1 MRRENHPKHFQN
13 PKPIDERKLE
23 IKIFSSRKELGNAA
37 ADITIS
43 LMRSLLKQYECVNI
57 VFAAAPSQNEFL
69 EALVKFKDI
78 DWSRVNAFHLDEYV
92 GLPAGHPQRFS
103 KFLKDRIFDLLPFRN
118 VYYVVPPGY
127 EQVDPQNLAER
138 YEQILRN
145 NRLHIACIGIGE
157 NGHIAFNEPHQARF
171 DDDKFVRVV
180 KLDERSRQQQ
190 VNDGCFQKIEDV
202 PTHAITLTVP
212 AIMGAEHIICVVP
225 GKRKAEAVFKTLEGP
240 IDAECPASVI
250 RRHKSVRMFLDKE
263 SASLLR
269 R

>member
-1 MRRENHPKHFQN
+1 MRLAEVLEHRVMEISICADRKSLGFQAA
-13 PKPIDERKLE
+13 
-23 IKIFSSRKELGNAA
+23 LG
-37 ADITIS
+37 T
-43 LMRSLLKQYECVNI
+43 SLLLRELLKEKDLVNI

-78 DWSRVNAFHLDEYV
+78 DWSCVNAFHLDEYV
-92 GLPAGHPQRFS
+92 GLSADHPQRFS

-118 VYYVVPPGY
+118 IYYVVPPGC
-127 EQVDPQNLAER
+127 EQDDPHGLAER

-145 NRLHIACIGIGE
+145 NKLHIACIGIGE
-157 NGHIAFNEPHQARF
+157 NGHIAFNEPFQAKF
-171 DDDKFVRVV
+171 DDDKLVRVV

-212 AIMGAEHIICVVP
+212 AIMSAEHIICVVP

-240 IDAECPASVI
+240 ISIECPASVM
-250 RRHKSVRMFLDKE
+250 RRHKSVRIFLDKE
-263 SASLLR
+263 SASLLGR
-269 R
+269 CSV

>member
-1 MRRENHPKHFQN
+1 MRQENSSEHFQS

-23 IKIFSSRKELGNAA
+23 IKIFSSREELGDAA
-37 ADITIS
+37 AGTTA
-43 LMRSLLKQYECVNI
+43 LLIRLLLQQHKCVNI

-92 GLPAGHPQRFS
+92 GLPTEHPQRFS

-118 VYYVVPPGY
+118 VYYVVPPGC
-127 EQVDPQNLAER
+127 EQDDPQLLAER

-145 NRLHIACIGIGE
+145 NKLHIACIGIGE
-157 NGHIAFNEPHQARF
+157 NGHIAFNEPFQTKF
-171 DDDKFVRVV
+171 DDDKLVRVV

-190 VNDGCFQKIEDV
+190 INDGCFQKIEDV

-212 AIMGAEHIICVVP
+212 AIMSAEHIICVVP
-225 GKRKAEAVFKTLEGP
+225 GERKAEAVLKTLEGP
-240 IDAECPASVI
+240 INVGCPASVI
-250 RRHKSVRMFLDKE
+250 RRHKSVRMFLDKA
-263 SASLLR
+263 SASLLGR
-269 R
+269 